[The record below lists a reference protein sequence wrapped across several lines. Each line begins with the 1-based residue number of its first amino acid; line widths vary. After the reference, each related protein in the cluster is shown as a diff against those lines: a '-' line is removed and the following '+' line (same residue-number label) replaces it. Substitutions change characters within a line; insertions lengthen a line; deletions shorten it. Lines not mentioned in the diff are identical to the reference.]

1 MVMDFAIIAAGPK
14 DTVPA
19 EEPTLWK
26 RWLRRPQNVWL
37 RRALFQIHLWTG
49 IGTGLYVLLISITGS
64 AIVFRNEIYQSAGA
78 DARKVQVRGTKLP
91 ADELK
96 KIIRE
101 KYPSSSLSFV
111 FEGKQP
117 TTATEVWLEQG
128 KNRIQRLFD
137 PYTGEDLGDSVPQSI
152 RVAAWLAKLHTDLL
166 YGDTGR
172 KVNGVGAILLTL
184 LCISGAIIW
193 WPGSK
198 SWRRSLVIDPR
209 SNWKRLNWDMHSA
222 VGFWSFA
229 LIFMWSITGVYLAFP
244 LPFQKIINH
253 YSTLLQY
260 ALPED
265 VTSVPIATTSVL
277 ADEPKAAPKEAP
289 PQGKSNF
296 GRGRRQPIRRS
307 AGDNF
312 IRWIYYL
319 HFGNFAGWKTKALWV
334 VLGLLPVFLFVTGAI
349 MWWNRVLSPSARR
362 SRRMDRTASA
372 TAAAIAP
379 G

>member
-1 MVMDFAIIAAGPK
+1 M
-14 DTVPA
+14 PA
-19 EEPTLWK
+19 DESTLWQ
-26 RWLRRPQNVWL
+26 RWLRRPQGVWL

-78 DARKVQVRGTKLP
+78 GARKVEVRGAKLP
-91 ADELK
+91 AEELK

-101 KYPSSSLSFV
+101 KYPTSSLSFV

-117 TTATEVWLEQG
+117 TAATEVWLDRGNE
-128 KNRIQRLFD
+128 KVQRLFD
-137 PYTGEDLGDSVPQSI
+137 PYTGQDLGDAVPRSI
-152 RVAAWLAKLHTDLL
+152 RVSAWLARLHTDLL
-166 YGDTGR
+166 NGDTGR
-172 KVNGVGAILLTL
+172 KVNGVGAVFLTL
-184 LCISGAIIW
+184 LCISGGIIW

-198 SWRRSLVIDPR
+198 SWLRSLVINPR
-209 SNWKRLNWDMHSA
+209 SNWKRLNWDLHSA

-229 LIFMWSITGVYLAFP
+229 LIFMWSVTGVYLGFP

-253 YSTLLQY
+253 YSTLIQY

-265 VTSVPIATTSVL
+265 VTLAPAPVAAPSLL
-277 ADEPKAAPKEAP
+277 ADDAKTPP
-289 PQGKSNF
+289 PQAKSFGK
-296 GRGRRQPIRRS
+296 GRRPPIRRS

-349 MWWNRVLSPSARR
+349 MWWNRVLSPAARR
-362 SRRMDRTASA
+362 SRRTER
-372 TAAAIAP
+372 AAAVVAT
-379 G
+379 